1 VNAECASSPSLV
13 VEEVASAP
21 SPTPVSRRLI
31 RIQALLGF
39 GSYSLFCLP
48 YLRKIHGLER
58 LDPAKRYL
66 FASNHVSLLDTILLG
81 ALCWRSGCYPIKVL
95 GDKHVWRASWIKR
108 ALSRHIGFLLDRS
121 KLNPGRI
128 KELTRF
134 ARTSAQFH
142 LVVYPEGTRG
152 DGVHVAPCQPGI
164 YYIAQEAKVPIVPM
178 FIANMQLV
186 STKSGRF
193 HPIRGVRKI
202 DVHFGC
208 PIAPADYL
216 DYSRE
221 DFSELI
227 RQGIAAAAAGKPPA
241 QFRKAV
247 TAL

>member
-1 VNAECASSPSLV
+1 VNAECAPSPSLV
-13 VEEVASAP
+13 VEDVAPAP
-21 SPTPVSRRLI
+21 PPVSRRLV

-48 YLRKIHGLER
+48 YLRKICGLER
-58 LDPAKRYL
+58 LDPGKRYL

-95 GDKHVWRASWIKR
+95 GDKHVWHASWIKR
-108 ALSRHIGFLLDRS
+108 ALSRHIGFLLDRNR
-121 KLNPGRI
+121 LNPGRL
-128 KELTRF
+128 KELTEF
-134 ARTSAQFH
+134 ARSAAQFH

-164 YYIAQEAKVPIVPM
+164 YYIAQEAKIPIVPM

-193 HPIRGVRKI
+193 HPIGGFRKI
-202 DVHFGC
+202 DVHFGP
-208 PIAPADYL
+208 PIPPEDYL

-221 DFSELI
+221 EFAALI
-227 RQGIAAAAAGKPPA
+227 RQSIAAAPSGQRAHAPSPA
-241 QFRKAV
+241 LHPA
-247 TAL
+247 